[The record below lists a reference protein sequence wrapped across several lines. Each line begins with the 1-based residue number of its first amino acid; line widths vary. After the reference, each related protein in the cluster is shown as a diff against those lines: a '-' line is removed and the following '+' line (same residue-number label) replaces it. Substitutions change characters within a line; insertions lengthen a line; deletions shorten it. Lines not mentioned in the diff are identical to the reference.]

1 MSRFDEDTKF
11 LFYQELCE
19 KASTWKEIK
28 NLEIYQPL
36 LECFSSEE
44 VKLLDEAVPETID
57 LKMGRRPFP
66 LDYSSKDEVIL
77 RVVLQDLYD
86 VLEHPSIVFGKYPLV
101 LEILA
106 PSRRPVQRTSNL
118 LNFWKTSYPVV
129 RKDLAGRYPKH
140 EWR

>member
-1 MSRFDEDTKF
+1 MERNQK
-11 LFYQELCE
+11 LR
-19 KASTWKEIK
+19 
-28 NLEIYQPL
+28 NLSAL

-44 VKLLDEAVPETID
+44 VKLLDEAVPEMID
-57 LKMGRRPFP
+57 FKIGRRPFP

-118 LNFWKTSYPVV
+118 LNF
-129 RKDLAGRYPKH
+129 
-140 EWR
+140 

>member
-1 MSRFDEDTKF
+1 M
-11 LFYQELCE
+11 
-19 KASTWKEIK
+19 
-28 NLEIYQPL
+28 
-36 LECFSSEE
+36 
-44 VKLLDEAVPETID
+44 DEAVPATID

-66 LDYSSKDEVIL
+66 LDYSSKNEVVL
-77 RVVLQDLYD
+77 RVILQDLYD